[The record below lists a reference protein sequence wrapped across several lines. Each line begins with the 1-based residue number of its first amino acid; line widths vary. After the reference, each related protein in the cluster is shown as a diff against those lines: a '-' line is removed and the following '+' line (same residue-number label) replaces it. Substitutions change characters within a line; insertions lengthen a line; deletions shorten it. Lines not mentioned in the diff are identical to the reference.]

1 MQRFSVFLIS
11 LIGCHA
17 ALAADPVAPP
27 AADAAAKAKYTELVE
42 KVESDGKSCMLSG
55 SPELFQEQKDT
66 VEAFFS
72 TLQYL
77 EFTPDKPVKLRV
89 PDDFYNPQG
98 QIVTI
103 KSYEVFVSRSKPEK
117 PYLVVS
123 RIPGALQIVA
133 RFALTMGDKLICVGD
148 ATFRK
153 PYNVDGKN
161 TETLQQLDARR
172 VFMDWQIDQTV
183 ARSSRGIYHRTVSK
197 LIELG
202 SVKPEAD
209 YLPILSGYVTD
220 FSAMNDAHPFEAAQ
234 RADICTALEGIL
246 EVLALPNYRKC
257 ADLPVKLGW

>member
-1 MQRFSVFLIS
+1 MHRSSFFLTC
-11 LIGCHA
+11 LFVCHA
-17 ALAADPVAPP
+17 VLAADPAAPP

-42 KVESDGKSCMLSG
+42 KVEGDGKSCMVSG
-55 SPELFQEQKDT
+55 SPELFQEQKDA
-66 VEAFFS
+66 VEAFLS

-77 EFTPDKPVKLRV
+77 EFAPDKPVKLRV

-98 QIVTI
+98 QTVTI
-103 KSYEVFVSRSKPEK
+103 KSYEVFVSRSRPEK

-133 RFALTMGDKLICVGD
+133 RFSLTMGDKLICVGD
-148 ATFRK
+148 ATLRK

-161 TETLQQLDARR
+161 TQTLQQLDAQR
-172 VFMDWQIDQTV
+172 VFADWQVDPAL
-183 ARSSRGIYHRTVSK
+183 ARSSRGVYHRTLSK

-209 YLPILSGYVTD
+209 YLSILSGYVTD
-220 FSAMNDAHPFEAAQ
+220 FNALNEGHPFEAAQ

-246 EVLALPNYRKC
+246 EVLALPHYKKC
-257 ADLPVKLGW
+257 ADLPGKLGW